1 MGLTVQD
8 KDVKQCQAESCAAMD
23 GPRIDHR
30 SAELEKKLRAR
41 AVREDLVQKNI
52 LPDFSSSPILFQQTK
67 ELQKKKVYTTYY
79 VLRVL
84 LCPTSLSVYN
94 MHNTAHVSCLCALVG
109 FSLYVLRS
117 PSPRT
122 MVYTY

>member
-1 MGLTVQD
+1 MAANDRQSSPTDFLLELTSPQSSVDTSTQDRMTVQ
-8 KDVKQCQAESCAAMD
+8 Q
-23 GPRIDHR
+23 
-30 SAELEKKLRAR
+30 ELEKKLRAR

-67 ELQKKKVYTTYY
+67 ELQKKKVYYTTYY

-84 LCPTSLSVYN
+84 FCPTSLSVYN

-109 FSLYVLRS
+109 FSLS
-117 PSPRT
+117 
-122 MVYTY
+122 TY